1 MFGLSSIGKF
11 IIIVGILLVITGML
25 IASVDKL
32 PFLGRLPGDIFVRK
46 GNFSFYFPVVTC
58 LVLSVVLTILLN
70 LFLRR

>member
-1 MFGLSSIGKF
+1 MFSLSAIGKF